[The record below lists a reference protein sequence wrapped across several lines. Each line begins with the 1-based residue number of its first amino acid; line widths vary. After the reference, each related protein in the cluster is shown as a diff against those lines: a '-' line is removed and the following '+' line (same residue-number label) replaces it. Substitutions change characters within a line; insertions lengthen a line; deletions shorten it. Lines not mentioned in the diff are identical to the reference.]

1 MTIKSFF
8 KKVGNGF
15 KKAGRWIRDKALP
28 AVGRIAKPVFS
39 LIGALPGHIG
49 MVGKIGS
56 GIANVLHDGISKI
69 PNTNIK
75 DKLNRMV
82 GTATEGLQRVVGNA
96 NDVANKINNGIGV
109 ARDVGNTI
117 KQGINTQI
125 KPVLRPI

>member
-1 MTIKSFF
+1 MGLKSFF

-96 NDVANKINNGIGV
+96 NDIANKINNGIGV
-109 ARDVGNTI
+109 VRDVGNTI

>member
-1 MTIKSFF
+1 MSLKSFF

-109 ARDVGNTI
+109 VRDVGNTI

>member
-1 MTIKSFF
+1 MGLKSFF

-15 KKAGRWIRDKALP
+15 KKAGSWIRDKALLV
-28 AVGRIAKPVFS
+28 VGRIAKPVFS

-82 GTATEGLQRVVGNA
+82 GTANEGLQRVVGNA

>member
-28 AVGRIAKPVFS
+28 VVGRIAKPVFS

-82 GTATEGLQRVVGNA
+82 GTANEGLQRVVGNA

>member
-82 GTATEGLQRVVGNA
+82 GTANEGLQRVVGNA

-109 ARDVGNTI
+109 VRDVGNTI

>member
-109 ARDVGNTI
+109 VRDVGNTI